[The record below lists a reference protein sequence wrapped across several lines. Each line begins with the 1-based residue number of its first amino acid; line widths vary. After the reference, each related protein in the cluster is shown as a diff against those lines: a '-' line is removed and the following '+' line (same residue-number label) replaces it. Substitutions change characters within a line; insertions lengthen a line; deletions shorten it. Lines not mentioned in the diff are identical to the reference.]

1 MAPWLECPIIIG
13 PSNPARPGPQT
24 EFHSLDPVIPLRRF
38 ENRRLYSTGILIAV
52 AAVLLVLAAMIVL
65 GEYTKTLGR
74 FLLTAVILGGYFLV
88 SWAGSSPAGGWSLR
102 WVSRPAL
109 GFAAA
114 ALAILL
120 FGVWGTPDS
129 DGFWKTAAIVSILP
143 LGIILIG
150 RRLGSNYIDLPRRL
164 ASLVSAGVLAA
175 GMVLAG
181 LGIAAEIKVPAYWW
195 AFTLLMLVW
204 ATTAVAV
211 PLLSIRRSH

>member
-1 MAPWLECPIIIG
+1 MA
-13 PSNPARPGPQT
+13 
-24 EFHSLDPVIPLRRF
+24 
-38 ENRRLYSTGILIAV
+38 
-52 AAVLLVLAAMIVL
+52 AALLVLATMVVL

-74 FLLTAVILGGYFLV
+74 FLLTAVMLGGYFLV
-88 SWAGSSPAGGWSLR
+88 SWAAASPASGRPLR

-114 ALAILL
+114 ALALLL

-150 RRLGSNYIDLPRRL
+150 RRLGSNYIDPPRRV
-164 ASLVSAGVLAA
+164 ASVVSAGVLAA

-181 LGIAAEIKVPAYWW
+181 LGIAAEIKVAPYWW

-204 ATTAVAV
+204 AITAVAM
-211 PLLSIRRSH
+211 PLLSIRRSP

>member
-1 MAPWLECPIIIG
+1 
-13 PSNPARPGPQT
+13 
-24 EFHSLDPVIPLRRF
+24 LRRF

-88 SWAGSSPAGGWSLR
+88 CRAGASPAGGWSLR

-181 LGIAAEIKVPAYWW
+181 LGIAVEIKVSEYWW

-204 ATTAVAV
+204 ATTAVAI

>member
-1 MAPWLECPIIIG
+1 MGHLT
-13 PSNPARPGPQT
+13 RPGPQT
-24 EFHSLDPVIPLRRF
+24 ESHSLDPVIPLRWF

-88 SWAGSSPAGGWSLR
+88 SWAGASPTGGWSLR

-109 GFAAA
+109 GFAAT

-120 FGVWGTPDS
+120 FGIWGTPDS

-150 RRLGSNYIDLPRRL
+150 RRLGSNYIDLPRRR
-164 ASLVSAGVLAA
+164 ASVMAAGVLAA

-181 LGIAAEIKVPAYWW
+181 LGIAVEIKVSPYWW

-204 ATTAVAV
+204 ATTAVAI
-211 PLLSIRRSH
+211 PLLSIRRPH

>member
-1 MAPWLECPIIIG
+1 M
-13 PSNPARPGPQT
+13 
-24 EFHSLDPVIPLRRF
+24 RRF

-74 FLLTAVILGGYFLV
+74 FLLTAVILGGYFVV

-164 ASLVSAGVLAA
+164 ASLVSAGVLAS

-181 LGIAAEIKVPAYWW
+181 LGIAVEIKVSAYWW